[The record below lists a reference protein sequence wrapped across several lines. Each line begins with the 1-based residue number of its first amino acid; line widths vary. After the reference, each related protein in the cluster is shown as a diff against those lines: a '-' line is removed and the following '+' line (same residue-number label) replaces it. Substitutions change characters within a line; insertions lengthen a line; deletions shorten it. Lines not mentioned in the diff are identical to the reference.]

1 MDKKYIL
8 EKVKQW
14 QSDYFISSY
23 TLDSLTY
30 APSYAES
37 RWLNKYA
44 TAEDD
49 NELYKMIVND
59 FPPTE

>member
-30 APSYAES
+30 DPSYAES

-49 NELYKMIVND
+49 NELYKMIFKD